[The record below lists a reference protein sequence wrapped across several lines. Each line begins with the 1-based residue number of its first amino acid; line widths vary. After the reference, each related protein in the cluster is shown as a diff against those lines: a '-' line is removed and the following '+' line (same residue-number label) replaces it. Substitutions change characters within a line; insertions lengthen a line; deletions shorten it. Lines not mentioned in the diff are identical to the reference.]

1 MHITLCPSK
10 EPQGP
15 IPLIHHVHL
24 HRLLFLLLI
33 APPQHLLRP
42 HHTLPLRPY
51 PSTRRHKRSLMR
63 KQLLHIPIPPN
74 PNHIHPIRKHH
85 PLRRLKPMPPRHL
98 HPRAPLRPNPNP
110 PPLPPDPLPPPPPPR
125 SAPRPTTR
133 STSSWPPARPLSHT
147 PASALRTSRR
157 STAAPWARPP
167 RRAGTRR

>member
-24 HRLLFLLLI
+24 HRLLSSSSPRL
-33 APPQHLLRP
+33 
-42 HHTLPLRPY
+42 
-51 PSTRRHKRSLMR
+51 STSSVPTTHS
-63 KQLLHIPIPPN
+63 HSGPT
-74 PNHIHPIRKHH
+74 
-85 PLRRLKPMPPRHL
+85 
-98 HPRAPLRPNPNP
+98 P
-110 PPLPPDPLPPPPPPR
+110 PPGVINAALCVNSSSTFPSPLTRITFTLYANTTPSAASNPCLPATSTLALPSAPTPTPPPCHRTPYPPPPPPR